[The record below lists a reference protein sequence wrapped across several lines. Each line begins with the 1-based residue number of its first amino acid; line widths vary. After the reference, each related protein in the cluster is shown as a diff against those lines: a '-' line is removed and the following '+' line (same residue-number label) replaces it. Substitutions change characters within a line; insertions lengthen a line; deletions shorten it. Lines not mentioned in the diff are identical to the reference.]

1 MTQILYLKS
10 SPRGDASHSSRVADH
25 VLDEL
30 RNAHPRA
37 SVKVRDLTVTPL
49 QHIDAEYLAGLGKG
63 ENLSERQQ
71 KCNAVTDELIE
82 ELHAADIILIAVAMI
97 NFSIPSTLKAWID
110 HVVKVGRTVRYEQ
123 DGPKGMLTGKKVILV
138 KAKGG
143 VYSNE
148 AGRARDFV
156 TPYLKHMLGYIGLTD
171 VEMISIEGTLH
182 GEEVA
187 KQAVEDGI
195 ARGRAIAGAL
205 APAIV

>member
-30 RNAHPRA
+30 RNAHAGA
-37 SVKVRDLTVTPL
+37 SVKVRDLNATPL
-49 QHIDAEYLAGLGKG
+49 QHIDSEYLAGLGKG

-82 ELHAADIILIAVAMI
+82 ELQAADIIVIAVAMI
-97 NFSIPSTLKAWID
+97 NFAIPSTLKAWID

-123 DGPKGMLTGKKVILV
+123 DGPKGLLTGKKVILV

-156 TPYLKHMLGYIGLTD
+156 TPYLKHMLGFIGLTD
-171 VEMISIEGTLH
+171 VEMISVEGTLH

-187 KQAVEDGI
+187 KKAVERGI
-195 ARGRAIAGAL
+195 ARGRAVAGAL
-205 APAIV
+205 APVA

>member
-30 RNAHPRA
+30 RKAHPRA